1 MQATLLYSYFFLLFQ
16 GLMIGVE
23 LVSDRQ
29 TRTPMAAPHFADI
42 WEHCKDMGVLF
53 GKGGLTGNVSFF
65 NQKTFV

>member
-1 MQATLLYSYFFLLFQ
+1 
-16 GLMIGVE
+16 MIGVE

-29 TRTPMAAPHFADI
+29 TRTPMATPHFADI